1 MNRQIRA
8 VGFTMLVLFGIVFV
22 NLSWLQ
28 LGRAEEL
35 ANHPSNTRL
44 LLKEY
49 ALERGAIR
57 SLNGD
62 TLAISEPTPESQL
75 KSIRRYP
82 KAELFAHL
90 TGYYSIRYGRERLE
104 RSYNEEL
111 TGKGGVVTMQ
121 DLGDRLLGKGEKG
134 DTLVLSIDSSVQQ
147 AADSA
152 LGSRKGAIV
161 ALDPTSGQI
170 VAMVSKPSF
179 DPNLL
184 SQHSSEGQQQAWV
197 RLNGDDTNRPLVHR
211 AARATY
217 PPGSTFKVI
226 TAAAALESGR
236 GPDTS
241 YPAASEYQPPQTN
254 RGIRNFGGGT
264 CGGDMRAAMRVSCN
278 TYFSRLAAELPAGAL
293 EDKAAD
299 FGFTETPPL
308 DISAVAS
315 RMPDPQ
321 QLRSPAFR
329 ALSGI
334 GQFSVASTPLQM
346 ALVAA
351 GIANGGNV
359 PAPKLVKQI
368 EDARGA
374 VVRQTS
380 PEIWKR
386 AVSPDVASTIKEMM
400 VDVAANGTARAANL
414 PGVRVAA
421 KTGTAQTGAGGN
433 DSIAW
438 TIAFAPADSPRIAVA
453 VMVEGSGP
461 GSDETGGR
469 VASPMVRQVL
479 QAHRS
484 VAGW

>member
-1 MNRQIRA
+1 MNKQIRV
-8 VGFTMLVLFGIVFV
+8 VGFTMLALFGLVFV

-28 LGRAEEL
+28 LVRAESL

-57 SLNGD
+57 SVNGD
-62 TLAISEPTPESQL
+62 TLAISEPTPDSEL

-104 RSYNEEL
+104 RSYNRHL
-111 TGKGGVVTMQ
+111 TGEGGVVTMQ
-121 DLGDRLLGKGEKG
+121 DLGDRLLGKGKKG
-134 DTLVLSIDSSVQQ
+134 DTLVLSIDTAVQQ
-147 AADSA
+147 AADDA
-152 LGSRKGAIV
+152 LGGRKGAIV
-161 ALDPTSGQI
+161 ALDPVSGQI
-170 VAMVSKPSF
+170 LAMVSKPSF
-179 DPNLL
+179 DPNGL
-184 SQHSSEGQQQAWV
+184 SQHSAQGQQDIWV
-197 RLNGDDTNRPLVHR
+197 ALNEDEENRPLVHR
-211 AARATY
+211 AARSTY

-226 TAAAALESGR
+226 TVAAALENGI

-241 YPAASEYQPPQTN
+241 FPASSGYQPPQTD
-254 RGIRNFGGGT
+254 RVIRNFGGGT
-264 CGGDMRAAMRVSCN
+264 CGGDMRDALRVSCN
-278 TYFSRLAAELPAGAL
+278 TYFARLAAEMPAGIL
-293 EDKAAD
+293 QETAAA

-315 RMPDPQ
+315 RMPDDDD
-321 QLRSPAFR
+321 LRSPAFR
-329 ALSGI
+329 ALSSI
-334 GQFSVASTPLQM
+334 GQYSVAATPLQM

-359 PAPKLVKQI
+359 PEPKLVKQI
-368 EDARGA
+368 EDARGS
-374 VVRQTS
+374 VVQQTS
-380 PEIWKR
+380 PKIWKR
-386 AVSPDVASTIKEMM
+386 AVSASTASTIKDMM
-400 VDVAANGTARAANL
+400 VDVAANGTARAAAL
-414 PGVRVAA
+414 PGVQVAA
-421 KTGTAQTGAGGN
+421 KTGTAQTGATGD

-438 TIAFAPADSPRIAVA
+438 TIAFAPADSPRIAIA

>member
-1 MNRQIRA
+1 MNKQIRA
-8 VGFTMLVLFGIVFV
+8 VGFTMLLLFGVVFV
-22 NLSWLQ
+22 NLTWLQ

-57 SLNGD
+57 SVNGE
-62 TLAISEPTPESQL
+62 TLAISEPTPTEQL

-82 KAELFAHL
+82 TGTLFGHV
-90 TGYYSIRYGRERLE
+90 TGYYSVRYGRERLE

-121 DLGDRLLGKGEKG
+121 DLGDRLLGKGQKG
-134 DTLVLSIDSSVQQ
+134 DTLVLSIDTRVQEA
-147 AADSA
+147 AADA

-161 ALDPTSGQI
+161 ALDPISGQ
-170 VAMVSKPSF
+170 VLAFVSLPSF
-179 DPNLL
+179 DPNRL
-184 SQHSSEGQQQAWV
+184 SQHSSEGQQEAWID
-197 RLNGDDTNRPLVHR
+197 LNEDEENRPLVNR
-211 AARATY
+211 ASRATY

-226 TAAAALESGR
+226 TAAAALENGI
-236 GPDTS
+236 GVDTS
-241 YPAASEYQPPQTN
+241 FPASNGYQPAQTD
-254 RGIRNFGGGT
+254 RVIRNFGGGT
-264 CGGDMRAAMRVSCN
+264 CGGDMRDAMRVSCN
-278 TYFSRLAAELPAGAL
+278 TYFARLAAEMPAGIL
-293 EDKAAD
+293 EETAMA

-308 DISAVAS
+308 DISSVAS
-315 RMPDPQ
+315 RLPDGDD
-321 QLRSPAFR
+321 LESPAFR
-329 ALSGI
+329 ALSAI
-334 GQFSVASTPLQM
+334 GQYSVAATPLQM

-351 GIANGGNV
+351 GISNDGKV
-359 PAPKLVKQI
+359 PVPKLVKQI

-374 VVRQTS
+374 VVEQTD
-380 PEIWKR
+380 PETWKE
-386 AVSPDVASTIKEMM
+386 AVSPETADTIKEMM
-400 VDVAANGTARAANL
+400 VDVASNGTARAANL
-414 PGVRVAA
+414 SGVEVAA
-421 KTGTAQTGAGGN
+421 KTGTAQTGESGD

-438 TIAFAPADSPRIAVA
+438 TIAFAPADNPRIAVA

-479 QAHRS
+479 QAHRD